1 MKESIRS
8 AWVSR
13 LHGLLTVI
21 LAVLMILIGIQ
32 HFVDPAT
39 FMLIVPDWLPA
50 PRALVLISG
59 FFEIAG
65 GVGLLLL
72 RTRRAA
78 SFGLIALYIAVFPAN
93 VHMAIHG
100 IQLDPHNPMPEW
112 AMWLRLPMQGL
123 VIAWAWWAGRFVSSV
138 RVAKRGVSK

>member
-1 MKESIRS
+1 MKESMRS
-8 AWVSR
+8 ARVDR
-13 LHGLLTVI
+13 LHGLLTVV

-50 PRALVLISG
+50 PRALVFISG

-65 GVGLLLL
+65 GLGLLLP
-72 RTRRAA
+72 RMRRAA
-78 SFGLIALYIAVFPAN
+78 SFGLVALYIAVFPAN
-93 VHMAIHG
+93 VHMAVHG
-100 IQLDPHNPMPEW
+100 IQLDPQNPMPEW

-123 VIAWAWWAGRFVSSV
+123 VIAWAWWAGRYVSPASM
-138 RVAKRGVSK
+138 AKRGASK